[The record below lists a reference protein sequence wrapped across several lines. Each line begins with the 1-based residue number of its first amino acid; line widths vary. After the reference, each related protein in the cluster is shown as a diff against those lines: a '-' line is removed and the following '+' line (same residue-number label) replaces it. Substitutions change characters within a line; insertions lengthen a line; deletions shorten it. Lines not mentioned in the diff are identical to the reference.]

1 MSQASVTGSIVAG
14 GGTQASPGQQQA
26 RQAVVLGVSPL
37 GTVNALY
44 QPQNLPAAQA
54 ALDTGPLLEEAA
66 LLLGAPLISGGSKP
80 PPILVPLA
88 QTTAG
93 AVSGSSGLMVAN
105 GANAA
110 AGTIN
115 MSVAP
120 HRPIKFK
127 VTTGGALGTM
137 KGQVSIDGGLT
148 YGPILTS
155 AAGWSST
162 GYAVPGTFCTIKLSA
177 GTYLINAFA
186 TIGVDGVIVDFVG
199 GGALTFVAHP
209 IDTYEL
215 LVSVAKGTALG
226 AMTINVSLCN
236 NPALNVGTFFVPS
249 NGIVAIT
256 DGRGNGTGLVLTLAS
271 TFAVGDSYTGYAL
284 PPAPAAADVTAA
296 MTAILA
302 SASRPRVAMLHVQ
315 ALPSSAASS
324 MTLAQAV
331 QTGLDAAFAA
341 GLDWQAIV
349 ECPSSVSG
357 DIVMSGGVPI
367 VDTADTDAVNR
378 TARSGITCNRVA
390 VCATTGGIVSPVTA
404 IKVRRPFGWAVM
416 QRYVGTDPSSSLGRK
431 KDGPLNFTL
440 GRDEKLA
447 ATQLGDVQFNVPTT
461 YDDEGASAFLNI
473 TSGGF
478 ALKNLTTSALYQD
491 AESLRALNVLSAA
504 IRVFLLNTLGDRPP
518 VNADGT
524 IAEGARKDY
533 STIGD
538 AVAKRSLGLLTGGAF
553 GNVQQASTAGCEV
566 LATSQL
572 GTSPR
577 RLDAAVS
584 FQGLGMV
591 SAASYT
597 ISVQGA

>member
-26 RQAVVLGVSPL
+26 RQVVVLGVSPL
-37 GTVNALY
+37 GIVNTLY

-66 LLLGAPLISGGSKP
+66 LLLDVPGQRP
-80 PPILVPLA
+80 PPILVPLP
-88 QTTAG
+88 QTTPG

-105 GANAA
+105 GANVA
-110 AGTIN
+110 AGTVN
-115 MSVAP
+115 VTVAP
-120 HRPIKFK
+120 HRPIKVK
-127 VTTGGALGTM
+127 VTTGGTLGTA
-137 KGQVSIDGGLT
+137 KVQVSTDGGLT
-148 YGPILTS
+148 YGPIQTT

-162 GYAVPGTFCTIKLSA
+162 GYLVPGTFTTIKMSA
-177 GTYLINAFA
+177 ATYLINAFA

-199 GGALTFVAHP
+199 GGALTFVANP

-236 NPALNVGTFFVPS
+236 DASNNVGTFFVPAS
-249 NGIVAIT
+249 GIVAVT

-284 PPAPAAADVTAA
+284 PPAPASADVVAA

-302 SASRPRVAMLHVQ
+302 APTRPRVALIHVQ
-315 ALPSSAASS
+315 ALPSSAASA

-341 GLDWQAIV
+341 GLDWQAV
-349 ECPSSVSG
+349 TECPSSVSG

-390 VCATTGGIVSPVTA
+390 VCATTGGVVSPITT
-404 IKVRRPFGWAVM
+404 IKVRRPFGWAVL
-416 QRYVGTDPSSSLGRK
+416 QRYVGTDPANSLGRK
-431 KDGPLNFTL
+431 KDGPLNFAL

-461 YDDEGASAFLNI
+461 YDDEGPSAFLNI

-478 ALKNLTTSALYQD
+478 AFKNLTTSALYQD
-491 AESLRALNVLSAA
+491 AEALRAINVLSAA

-518 VNADGT
+518 VNPDGT
-524 IAEGARKDY
+524 IAEGPRKDY
-533 STIGD
+533 ATIGD
-538 AVAKRSLGLLTGGAF
+538 AVAKRSLGLLAGGGF
-553 GNVQQASTAGCEV
+553 GNVQQASAAGCEI

-577 RLDAAVS
+577 RLDAAVE

-591 SAASYT
+591 SAASYI